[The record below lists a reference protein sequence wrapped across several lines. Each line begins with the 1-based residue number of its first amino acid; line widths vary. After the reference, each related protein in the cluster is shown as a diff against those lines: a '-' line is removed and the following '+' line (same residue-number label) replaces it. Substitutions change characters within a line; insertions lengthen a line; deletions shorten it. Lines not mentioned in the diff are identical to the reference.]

1 MSLSDKEKQVQKLQ
15 EKLKKGKDIDVAAEF
30 DDLVD
35 YLQEHGYE
43 IIKRNM
49 PPTTEDRTQR
59 HSEALRE
66 AEARS
71 PADIERS
78 IKKSIK
84 RLGASPEAVWHREVQ
99 SAVERARALARD
111 EDFAEA
117 INYIKAAHSITKQL
131 QNNE

>member
-1 MSLSDKEKQVQKLQ
+1 MSLSDKQKQVQKLQ
-15 EKLKKGKDIDVAAEF
+15 EKLEKGKDIDVAAEF

-49 PPTTEDRTQR
+49 PPTTEDRTRR

-66 AEARS
+66 AKPRS

-84 RLGASPEAVWHREVQ
+84 RLEASPEEVWHREVQ
-99 SAVERARALARD
+99 SAIERAKELGRD
-111 EDFAEA
+111 VDFAEA
-117 INYIKAAHSITKQL
+117 INYIKAAHSIKKQL
-131 QNNE
+131 QTDE

>member
-35 YLQEHGYE
+35 YLQDHGYE

-49 PPTTEDRTQR
+49 PPTSEDRTQR
-59 HSEALRE
+59 HSEALKE
-66 AEARS
+66 TEART
-71 PADIERS
+71 PTDIERS

-84 RLGASPEAVWHREVQ
+84 QLDASPKEISHREVQ
-99 SAVERARALARD
+99 SAVERAFEFENER
-111 EDFAEA
+111 DFAEA
-117 INYIKAAHSITKQL
+117 INYLKAAHSITKQL
-131 QNNE
+131 QTDE